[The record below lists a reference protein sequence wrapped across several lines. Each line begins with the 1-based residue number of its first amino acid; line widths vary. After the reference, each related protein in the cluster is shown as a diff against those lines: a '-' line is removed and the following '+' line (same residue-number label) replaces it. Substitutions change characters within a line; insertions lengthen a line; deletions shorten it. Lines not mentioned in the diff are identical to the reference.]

1 MTAYDYDGWFA
12 IFHAYQVT
20 QLTWMWYQEYN
31 DDWVCR
37 DEQATFADGQ
47 RKTITQID
55 EQELYEAIW
64 EISEATRMDLTICAN
79 LGVFRL
85 GVFRLDV
92 ATRTL
97 CHIAEVGDWE
107 SDHYDSKTGP
117 YTPSIHPLPEDQQPC
132 YTICGAGAA

>member
-1 MTAYDYDGWFA
+1 MMTYNYDDWLA
-12 IFHAYQVT
+12 IFTAFHVRQI
-20 QLTWMWYQEYN
+20 TWMWYQEYN

-64 EISEATRMDLTICAN
+64 EISEATLETLAICTN
-79 LGVFRL
+79 P

-97 CHIAEVGDWE
+97 CKIAEVGDWE
-107 SDHYDSKTGP
+107 SDDYDSKTGP
-117 YTPSIHPLPEDQQPC
+117 YTPSIYPLPEDQQPC
-132 YTICGAGAA
+132 CTI

>member
-1 MTAYDYDGWFA
+1 MTAYDDDGWFA

-20 QLTWMWYQEYN
+20 QLTWTWYQQYN
-31 DDWVCR
+31 DDWACLN
-37 DEQATFADGQ
+37 EQATFANGQ

-64 EISEATRMDLTICAN
+64 EISAATSYDGLFT
-79 LGVFRL
+79 GQL

-97 CHIAEVGDWE
+97 CKIADVGDWE
-107 SDHYDSKTGP
+107 RDAYDPTTGP
-117 YTPSIHPLPEDQQPC
+117 YLPSIQPLPADQQPC
-132 YTICGAGAA
+132 GTI